1 MPHYKFQAVPDIFVD
16 FAPRC
21 AADPS
26 FKVTTQPD
34 LAIIDRSY
42 PGDDEAAAKL
52 QPWERLAAYVKRL
65 NAGAEPGIKYKIVYL
80 TRHGVGDH
88 NAMIRKVGQK
98 EWDDHISKLDSVDGV
113 LLSDARLVQE
123 GIDQAVELSRLWS
136 GFLNHGAPLPQS
148 LYSSPLT
155 RCLQTSKLVFEP
167 LCAARNLP
175 YRPTIK
181 ELLRERMTDHTCD
194 RRSSKTYIAE
204 TFPEYA
210 IEDGFTETDELWRAD
225 RWETLQAH
233 LSRKQTVLED
243 IFSSDPS
250 ESISLAMH
258 SMAVAAVGRVCGM
271 RESRVR
277 EGTSH
282 ALLVKAVQV
291 DASPSYDE
299 ATEGLQGL

>member
-98 EWDDHISKLDSVDGV
+98 EWD
-113 LLSDARLVQE
+113 
-123 GIDQAVELSRLWS
+123 
-136 GFLNHGAPLPQS
+136 
-148 LYSSPLT
+148 
-155 RCLQTSKLVFEP
+155 TSKLVFEP

-258 SMAVAAVGRVCGM
+258 SMAVAAVGR
-271 RESRVR
+271 
-277 EGTSH
+277 
-282 ALLVKAVQV
+282 AVQV